1 MSSNSSDNQE
11 IDLSQVSKNIG
22 KTYDNFLNWI
32 FRGIQFVK
40 RNFILLAILF
50 VIGAALGFYFDK
62 KTNTYDHQ
70 IIVNPN
76 FGSTDYVYSKI
87 DLLQSKI
94 KENDT
99 VFLKQIGIQD
109 AKKISK
115 IKIEPIVDVYKFIGN
130 KTENFDL
137 IKLLA
142 EDGNIDKI
150 VENRITSKNYPYHTI
165 SFTTSKLSTK
175 EKTINP
181 ILNYLNDSDFFVAIQ
196 KEYVNNVLQKMKAND
211 STISQIDA
219 LMNQFKNR
227 IGGSQSD
234 KLVYFNENT
243 QLNDVI
249 KTKDNLVREQGL
261 LRIDLVSIDKV
272 VKENSFI
279 LNSKN
284 SRGTNGKMKFIFPLL
299 LILLVMIFTRF
310 KRFYQKQLKNSKQ

>member
-284 SRGTNGKMKFIFPLL
+284 SKGTNGKMKFIFPLL

>member
-243 QLNDVI
+243 QLNEVI

-284 SRGTNGKMKFIFPLL
+284 SEGTNGKMKFIFPLL

>member
-62 KTNTYDHQ
+62 KTNSYDHQ

-243 QLNDVI
+243 QLNEVI

-284 SRGTNGKMKFIFPLL
+284 SEGTNGKMKFIFPLL

>member
-1 MSSNSSDNQE
+1 MSTNSQDQE
-11 IDLSQVSKNIG
+11 IDLAQVSRKIG
-22 KTYDNFLNWI
+22 KTYDSFLNWV

-40 RNFILLAILF
+40 RNFIVLIILF
-50 VIGAALGFYFDK
+50 VIGAALGFYLDK
-62 KTNTYDHQ
+62 KSNIYDHQ

-76 FGSTDYVYSKI
+76 FGSTDYVYAKI

-94 KENDT
+94 IENDT

-109 AKKISK
+109 TKKISK
-115 IKIEPIVDVYKFIGN
+115 INIEPIVDVYKFIGN

-150 VENRITSKNYPYHTI
+150 VENKVTSKNYPYHTI
-165 SFTTSKLSTK
+165 SFATSKLSSK
-175 EKTINP
+175 EKTVNP
-181 ILNYLNDSDFFVAIQ
+181 ILNYLNDSEFFTAVQ
-196 KEYVNNVLQKMKAND
+196 KEYVNNVRQKMKAND
-211 STISQIDA
+211 STIAQIDG

-227 IGGSQSD
+227 ISGSQSD

-249 KTKDNLVREQGL
+249 QTKDNLVREQGL
-261 LRIDLVSIDKV
+261 LRIELVSIDKI
-272 VKENSFI
+272 VKENSSI

-284 SRGTNGKMKFIFPLL
+284 TKGTNGKMKLIIPIFFI
-299 LILLVMIFTRF
+299 LVFMLFTRMR
-310 KRFYQKQLKNSKQ
+310 RFYVNQSAKAN

>member
-11 IDLSQVSKNIG
+11 IDLSQVSKKIG

-62 KTNTYDHQ
+62 KTNSYDHQ

-284 SRGTNGKMKFIFPLL
+284 SKGTNGKMKFIFPLL

>member
-284 SRGTNGKMKFIFPLL
+284 SEGTNGKMKFIFPLL

>member
-284 SRGTNGKMKFIFPLL
+284 SEGINGKMKFIFPLL

>member
-11 IDLSQVSKNIG
+11 IDLSQVSKKIG

-62 KTNTYDHQ
+62 KTNSYDHQ

-243 QLNDVI
+243 QLNEVI

-284 SRGTNGKMKFIFPLL
+284 SEGTNGKMKFIFPLL